1 MSDLANEAISL
12 KGHKDGYEIV
22 LRSAAKFSDIEQE
35 LKQLLDQLYKDN
47 SKFDADQVDFKIQ
60 TGNRLLSADEKKK
73 IEDIFAN
80 YPLFSI
86 HRIKS
91 DVILKDDAAAII
103 EKNMIHANAD
113 IIRNG
118 QIKTIDGDV
127 LFMGTIHEG
136 GILQATGNVYLL
148 GKTEGIVSAGFP
160 DNNSAV
166 IVGDVTHAQQV
177 RIADLVTIFDDEVQP
192 DKSKPVV
199 FVNDLHKLAYLR
211 MDELKKLRPKI
222 YAKFGGF

>member
-1 MSDLANEAISL
+1 MANEAISL

-22 LRSAAKFSDIEQE
+22 LRSEAKFSDIENE
-35 LKQLLDQLYKDN
+35 LKDLLKRLYKDN
-47 SKFDADQVDFKIQ
+47 SKFDAEKIDFKIQ
-60 TGNRLLSADEKKK
+60 TENRLLTAEEKKK
-73 IEDIFAN
+73 IEDIFAD

-91 DVILKDDAAAII
+91 DVILKDDAISII
-103 EKNMIHANAD
+103 EKNTIHANAD

-118 QIKTIDGDV
+118 QVKTVKGDV

-148 GKTEGIVSAGFP
+148 GKVEGIISAGYP

-166 IVGDVTHAQQV
+166 VVGDLSQAQQV
-177 RIADLVTIFDDEVQP
+177 RIADLVTIFDDDVQP
-192 DKSKPVV
+192 DASKPVV
-199 FVNDLHKLAYLR
+199 FVNDLHKLAYLK